1 MQPAPQNPSGDDGLV
16 ARQTGGTATAHLSG
30 MAVRYGAAMLTTRL
44 LGPILF
50 GTFVQATTLVQLA
63 AQLGA
68 LGLAPGVLP
77 HVQRARGARAALR
90 AVITRSAGLALLG
103 AAAMAAVLFALAPLL
118 GARVFRD
125 PELEGMLRVLAV
137 GVVLT
142 AVAATL
148 LALLQGLLGVRTQ
161 AWIDRVLAPGA
172 TLAVLVLTWLQ
183 GWGVPGVLAAA
194 LAGPA
199 VALASAAGALA
210 RRLRAEP
217 EGAGPS
223 SNPSIQPAA
232 AGALLR
238 SSWPLLGSTT
248 LVFLMSW
255 ADLFLLGYL
264 RPGEGAELGQYGLC
278 LRLLLVVMVIHEGS
292 GPVFLAHASQLA
304 LRGAW
309 EPARALYRRTTRWSV
324 WSGLALG
331 TVFITFDEPILRLF
345 GEEFT
350 EGASLLGL
358 LALGKVATTL
368 TGPSG
373 KLLIAAERQRLN
385 LVNMTVLVA
394 VKLGLGWLWIPE
406 HGALGAAWASLASAV
421 LINLVQAAELWVLHR
436 AQPWGRDTLVA
447 LVGAAGLVAA
457 FRPVR
462 DGLDLPLGW
471 LLPLAGFGLAWVA
484 LYRVAAWTPDDRQL
498 FAGLERR

>member
-1 MQPAPQNPSGDDGLV
+1 MQPAPQPEPGDDGLV
-16 ARQTGGTATAHLSG
+16 ARQTGGTATAHVTG

-90 AVITRSAGLALLG
+90 AVVRRGAGLALVG
-103 AAAMAAVLFALAPLL
+103 AAAMAVVLFALAPTL
-118 GARVFRD
+118 GARVFQD

-172 TLAVLVLTWLQ
+172 TLVVLGLTWLQ
-183 GWGVPGVLAAA
+183 GWGVTGVLAAA

-199 VALASAAGALA
+199 AAVLSAGWSLA

-217 EGAGPS
+217 EG
-223 SNPSIQPAA
+223 PASPPLPPA
-232 AGALLR
+232 TARGLLR

-255 ADLFLLGYL
+255 ADLFLLGIL
-264 RPGEGAELGQYGLC
+264 RPGEGAEVGQYGLC

-304 LRGAW
+304 VRGAW
-309 EPARALYRRTTRWSV
+309 DPARALYRRTTRWSV

-331 TVFITFDEPILRLF
+331 TAFITFDEPILRLF

-421 LINLVQAAELWVLHR
+421 LINLAQAAELWVLHR

-447 LVGAAGLVAA
+447 LLGAAGLVAA

-471 LLPLAGFGLAWVA
+471 LLPLAGFGLAWA
-484 LYRVAAWTPDDRQL
+484 GLYRVAAWTPDDRQL